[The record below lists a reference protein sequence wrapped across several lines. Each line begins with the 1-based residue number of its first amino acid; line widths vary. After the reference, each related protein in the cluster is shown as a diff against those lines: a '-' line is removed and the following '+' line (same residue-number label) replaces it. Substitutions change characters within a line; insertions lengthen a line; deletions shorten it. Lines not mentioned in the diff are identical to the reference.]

1 VSGGGPGYGGGRASV
16 PGVAA
21 FGAPPPQAGPYAP
34 PARPG
39 GLGAP
44 GGPGGSVP
52 KRNRGVLIAAIAVV
66 VLLVLGGGGYALS
79 KLAGD
84 DAKGG
89 DSASQDGG
97 GSSGSDSGSDSGSGQ
112 TQADLAHPDT
122 DWSSSASQYEGQ
134 ADKTISYDCPANGTI
149 GTVWGSE
156 PYTTDSSVCTA
167 AVHAG
172 RISLEDGGRVVI
184 QIREGDQ
191 SYEGSTQYGIVTT
204 SYGPYPWAFTF
215 AG

>member
-1 VSGGGPGYGGGRASV
+1 
-16 PGVAA
+16 
-21 FGAPPPQAGPYAP
+21 
-34 PARPG
+34 
-39 GLGAP
+39 
-44 GGPGGSVP
+44 
-52 KRNRGVLIAAIAVV
+52 
-66 VLLVLGGGGYALS
+66 
-79 KLAGD
+79 
-84 DAKGG
+84 
-89 DSASQDGG
+89 
-97 GSSGSDSGSDSGSGQ
+97 SSGSNSGQ
-112 TQADLAHPDT
+112 TPADLVHADT
-122 DWSSSASQYEGQ
+122 DWTSSA
-134 ADKTISYDCPANGTI
+134 ADYDGHADPTIASDRAPNGTI

-191 SYEGSTQYGIVTT
+191 SHEGCTPYGIVTT